1 MRRALHTASPSLS
14 TRDRIL
20 KALLEILTKNGYQSF
35 TTTQVASYAGIS
47 ITTLYRYFP
56 NKSSLTFFVI
66 DYRLDLCAIT
76 MEEACRKQHGKTLQ
90 KMVQTL
96 VSAYCNVNFEWPD
109 VTKVVDRSIDDIDK
123 TALLSSFNR
132 RVEAATSA
140 MLLTA
145 SDVVFSNLSLTSLT
159 LLTALFGAVRGIIE
173 RDLPSEILPDI
184 HGELTRMCLAYLE
197 AVSTS

>member
-1 MRRALHTASPSLS
+1 
-14 TRDRIL
+14 
-20 KALLEILTKNGYQSF
+20 
-35 TTTQVASYAGIS
+35 
-47 ITTLYRYFP
+47 
-56 NKSSLTFFVI
+56 
-66 DYRLDLCAIT
+66 
-76 MEEACRKQHGKTLQ
+76 
-90 KMVQTL
+90 
-96 VSAYCNVNFEWPD
+96 
-109 VTKVVDRSIDDIDK
+109 
-123 TALLSSFNR
+123 
-132 RVEAATSA
+132 